1 MSRQLPLG
9 IRLAREPSLENFVTG
24 PNATALAAVRA
35 CAGGE
40 ADPYVYVWGATGS
53 GKTYLLLAA
62 CRAAQ
67 QRDAVSQYLDLDR
80 AGELAPDLLQDL
92 EQLDLVCLDNVQTI
106 AGKADWE
113 QALFGL
119 FNRLRDTGRRLLATA
134 DVPAA
139 QLPLRLVD
147 LRSRLTWGP
156 GFRLRPLDDTA
167 RLELLQRSAA
177 ARGMQLA
184 PAAARY
190 MLYHCPRDLHSL
202 EALLDRIDQIS
213 LAEKK
218 RPTIPLI
225 QLALR
230 PSEDHDD
237 R

>member
-9 IRLAREPSLENFVTG
+9 IRLVREPSLEDFVTG
-24 PNATALAAVRA
+24 PNAATLAAVRA
-35 CAGGE
+35 CAVGE
-40 ADPYVYVWGATGS
+40 AEPYVYLWGAAGS

-67 QRDAVSQYLDLDR
+67 KRDTASQYLDLDR
-80 AGELAPDLLQDL
+80 ASELAPDLFQGL
-92 EQLDLVCLDNVQTI
+92 EQLDLVCLDNVQSI
-106 AGKADWE
+106 AGKSDWE

-119 FNRLRDTGRRLLATA
+119 FNRLRDAGRRLLATA
-134 DVPAA
+134 DVPATE
-139 QLPLRLVD
+139 LPFGLAD

-167 RLELLQRSAA
+167 RLELLQRSAS

-190 MLYHCPRDLHSL
+190 ILNHCPRDLHSL
-202 EALLDRIDQIS
+202 EALLDQLDEVS

-218 RPTIPLI
+218 RPTIPVI
-225 QLALR
+225 QLALSLSKE
-230 PSEDHDD
+230 PQD